1 MLPSHL
7 ERPGVML
14 DEMMQVSMP
23 VLAQL
28 TDVSEP
34 QKKDRTP
41 SGDLPVAGQ
50 FTPADLMHRSD
61 AADVPDLEVRYL
73 DDIGSRVRLER
84 DGAVDQHPD
93 DLIEGVELAFEG
105 IADEEGILPQ
115 PPTEGRG
122 T

>member
-1 MLPSHL
+1 MT
-7 ERPGVML
+7 
-14 DEMMQVSMP
+14 

-34 QKKDRTP
+34 QKEDRTP
-41 SGDLPVAGQ
+41 PGDLPVAGQ

-61 AADVPDLEVRYL
+61 AADVPDLEVRDL

-115 PPTEGRG
+115 LPTEGRG